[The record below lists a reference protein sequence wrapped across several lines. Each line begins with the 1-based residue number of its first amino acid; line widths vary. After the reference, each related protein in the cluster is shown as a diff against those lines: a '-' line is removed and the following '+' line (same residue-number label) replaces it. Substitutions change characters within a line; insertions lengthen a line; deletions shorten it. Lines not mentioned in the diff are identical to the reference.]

1 MPMKEEELYTILLFG
16 GLIALYIVPAIII
29 ALFRAGAIEYMVAL
43 TIFILIGAIFW
54 PEDAVLRG

>member
-1 MPMKEEELYTILLFG
+1 MPMKEEELYTILLIG
-16 GLIALYIVPAIII
+16 GFIAIYLVPAIILAI
-29 ALFRAGAIEYMVAL
+29 FNAGAAEYVVAL